1 MRFKYYSIFGLLLL
15 LLSCNSSVSKNDAL
29 SYNDDDGKAIK
40 VSLENE
46 TLWKANDY
54 TSIGMNN
61 MIKLM
66 QDLAIN
72 KANIK
77 DFELLTENLKKEF
90 TLIFQKCTMK
100 GEAHNQLHNFLIP
113 INNEFENLGSGDI
126 ETSKTSY
133 DRLLKHIK
141 TYSLFF
147 E

>member
-1 MRFKYYSIFGLLLL
+1 MCILIF
-15 LLSCNSSVSKNDAL
+15 SCEPEPSKKDTL
-29 SYNDDDGKAIK
+29 SYKDDGKDVI
-40 VSLENE
+40 VTLENE
-46 TLWKANDY
+46 TLWKANEY

-72 KANIK
+72 KANSK
-77 DFELLTENLKKEF
+77 DFDVLTENLKNEF

-113 INNEFENLGSGDI
+113 INNEFENLGSGDL
-126 ETSKTSY
+126 ETAKVSY
-133 DRLLKHIK
+133 DRLLKHLK
-141 TYSLFF
+141 TYSLYF

>member
-1 MRFKYYSIFGLLLL
+1 MNFKLYRVFGLFFLLI
-15 LLSCNSSVSKNDAL
+15 SCNSSISKEDTL
-29 SYNDDDGKAIK
+29 SYNDDGKDVI
-40 VSLENE
+40 VTLENE
-46 TLWKANDY
+46 TLWKANEY

-72 KANIK
+72 KANSK
-77 DFELLTENLKKEF
+77 DFDLLTENLKNEF

-113 INNEFENLGSGDI
+113 INNEFENLGSGDL
-126 ETSKTSY
+126 ETAKVSY
-133 DRLLKHIK
+133 DRLLKHLK
-141 TYSLFF
+141 TYSLYF

>member
-1 MRFKYYSIFGLLLL
+1 M
-15 LLSCNSSVSKNDAL
+15 LLSCNSSVSKNDTL
-29 SYNDDDGKAIK
+29 SYNDDGKTVK
-40 VSLENE
+40 VTLENE

-77 DFELLTENLKKEF
+77 DFELLTGNLKNEF

-113 INNEFENLGSGDI
+113 INNEFENLESDNI
-126 ETSKTSY
+126 ETAKTSY

-141 TYSLFF
+141 TYSLYF

>member
-1 MRFKYYSIFGLLLL
+1 MNFKLYSVFGLFFLLI
-15 LLSCNSSVSKNDAL
+15 SCNSSISKEDTL
-29 SYNDDDGKAIK
+29 SYNDDGKDVI
-40 VSLENE
+40 VTLENE
-46 TLWKANDY
+46 TLWKANEY

-72 KANIK
+72 KANSK
-77 DFELLTENLKKEF
+77 DFDLLTENLKNEF

-113 INNEFENLGSGDI
+113 INNEFENLGSGDL
-126 ETSKTSY
+126 ETAKVSY
-133 DRLLKHIK
+133 DRLLKHLK
-141 TYSLFF
+141 TYSLYF

>member
-1 MRFKYYSIFGLLLL
+1 MKSYSIITLICILIF
-15 LLSCNSSVSKNDAL
+15 SCAPSSSKNDTL
-29 SYNDDDGKAIK
+29 SYNDDGKDVI
-40 VSLENE
+40 VTLENE
-46 TLWKANDY
+46 TLWKANEY

-72 KANIK
+72 KANSK
-77 DFELLTENLKKEF
+77 DFDLLTENLKNEF

-113 INNEFENLGSGDI
+113 INNEFENLGSGDL
-126 ETSKTSY
+126 ETAKVSY
-133 DRLLKHIK
+133 DRLLKHLK
-141 TYSLFF
+141 TYSLYF